1 MIYKTTSC
9 NSIIAKVI
17 TDFRLQS
24 NNWKIDAIEW
34 IGEGLRAIGHHGGFT
49 KKYIKLK
56 VRNHKVAIPC
66 DLLEIQQIEYGN
78 RPLPLGS
85 SLRRGNYQP
94 LVNTNEFVSSEFT
107 LVDPDTD
114 EVEYI
119 HETTNFRLEGQYYEL
134 NPDFIQTSFES
145 KDIVVYYTGYTLD
158 SDGYPAVPD
167 TYQHREA
174 LAFYI
179 LYKWLSQGNKHI
191 TWDRQSA
198 WEMWEGDPRKGFSG
212 LRRKAQNKA
221 IFPSI
226 ASMDVF
232 ANSWTRLVSN
242 RTLPNSSFIG
252 ANQQQQFIG
261 L

>member
-24 NNWKIDAIEW
+24 NNWKIDAPEW

-145 KDIVVYYTGYTLD
+145 GDIVVYYTGYTLD

-179 LYKWLSQGNKHI
+179 LYKWLGQGNKHN
-191 TWDRQSA
+191 TWDLKSA
-198 WEMWEGDPRKGFSG
+198 FDMWKDFRF
-212 LRRKAQNKA
+212 KAQNKA